1 MKISFWTKIALSGAL
16 VFQFGAVLAT
26 VSEAQL
32 RDSGARVV
40 ANSQTG
46 VARFVGFDAPLV
58 ARQKIDAVRQ
68 QMPAQMAAAQHLSD
82 YAELFGLR
90 DAPTE
95 TAVIK
100 HRDAADGRSMT
111 RYQQNYQGIP
121 VIGGELIVNQTAK
134 RQLSSINGRISPQL
148 QLNTTPVITSQQAMA
163 IARQAMAKWYQI
175 AANEFIVPVP
185 TLSIYDSRLISP
197 LAAPVELVWRLD
209 VTTKGNLPIREFMA
223 INAIS
228 GVITLHFNQVPH
240 AKNRL
245 TYDAN
250 NTAAD
255 PGTLVCNES
264 NPTCDGG
271 VADAVYAH
279 RFAGATYDFYS
290 ATLGRDSIDGLGMTL
305 VSLVRICP
313 VGESCPYQNAY
324 WNGVKMSYGAGFA
337 VGEDV
342 VAHELTHGV
351 TENES
356 NLFYY
361 YQAGA
366 INESLSD
373 VFGELV
379 QQNDP
384 TGTVGP
390 TTKWLMGEDLSIGAI
405 RSMAN
410 PTLYGDPDRMTSANY
425 YTGSGDNGGVHSNSG
440 VNNKAAYLLVDGGT
454 FNGQTVSAIGLL
466 KTIQIYY
473 RAQTSLLTSGSDY
486 LDLHNALYQA
496 CQDLI
501 GSAGIGADDCVAVQN
516 ATLAVE
522 MNAQPSAGF
531 MPAADLC
538 QAGQSVSST
547 LFSDGFE
554 SGTSNWSLTH
564 TVGADDWAGTTGY
577 AATGIYSLYGYDPGS
592 SSDLRAAMASSVS
605 LPANAYLWFNHAFSF
620 EKDAS
625 NFYDGGVLEY
635 SSDSGA
641 TWIDAGSLYD
651 EGQNYGGELAVG
663 GDNPIT
669 GRSAFVGESHGYV
682 SSRYNLATLAGQ
694 SVRFRWRVG
703 ADLMVGA
710 LGWLVDDV
718 KIHVCAADVNPENP
732 RLSNISTRG
741 RVQTGD
747 SVMIGGF
754 IIDGATPKTVL
765 IRARGPSLSAYNVPG
780 VLANPKVDL
789 YAGQTVIA
797 SNDNWGNAPNKAD
810 ITATG
815 LAPTNSLESAIL
827 TTLSPGAY
835 TAIVSGVSNT
845 SGVGIVEVL
854 EMDNPAA
861 PLINISTR
869 GQVQTGDNV
878 MIGGFIIDGASP
890 QTVLIRARGP
900 SLTAYGVPGVLA
912 NPTMDVYSGQAV
924 IASNDDWGNALNE
937 ADITATGLAPT
948 DPMESAILTTLDPG
962 AYTVIVR
969 GYNGTSGVG
978 IVEVLAQ

>member
-1 MKISFWTKIALSGAL
+1 MKLSFWTKIALSGAL
-16 VFQFGAVLAT
+16 FFQLGAALAA

-46 VARFVGFDAPLV
+46 VVRFVGFDAPL
-58 ARQKIDAVRQ
+58 AVRQ
-68 QMPAQMAAAQHLSD
+68 QIDAARLQMPAQMAATQHLSD

-90 DAPTE
+90 DVSSE
-95 TAVIK
+95 TTVIK
-100 HRDAADGRSMT
+100 HRDAKDGRSVT
-111 RYQQNYQGIP
+111 RYQQNFQGIP
-121 VIGGELIVNQTAK
+121 VIGGELIVNQTAQ
-134 RQLSSINGRISPQL
+134 RQLSSINGRVSPQL
-148 QLNTTPVITSQQAMA
+148 QIATTPVITSQQAMA
-163 IARQAMAKWYQI
+163 IAREAMVKWYSI
-175 AANEFIVPVP
+175 AADEFLVPVP

-197 LAAPVELVWRLD
+197 LAAPVALVWRLD
-209 VTTKGNLPIREFMA
+209 VTTKGDLPIREFVA
-223 INAIS
+223 VNAVN
-228 GVITLHFNQVPH
+228 GAITLHFNQVPH

-264 NPTCDGG
+264 NPTCSGG

-337 VGEDV
+337 TGEDV

-351 TENES
+351 TEKES

-384 TGTVGP
+384 TGTVVP
-390 TTKWLMGEDLSIGAI
+390 ATKWLMGEDLSIGAL
-405 RSMAN
+405 RSMSN

-425 YTGSGDNGGVHSNSG
+425 YTGSLDQGGVHTNSG
-440 VNNKAAYLLVDGGT
+440 VNNKAAYLMVDGGT
-454 FNGQTVSAIGLL
+454 FNGQTVSAIGLV
-466 KTIQIYY
+466 KTAQIYY

-486 LDLHNALYQA
+486 LDLHHALYQA

-501 GSAGIGADDCVAVQN
+501 GSAGIGAADCLAVQR

-522 MNAQPSAGF
+522 MNASPSAGF
-531 MPAADLC
+531 MPAAVLC
-538 QAGQSVSST
+538 PAGQSVSST
-547 LFSDGFE
+547 LFADGFE
-554 SGTSNWSLTH
+554 GGTSNWLFTH
-564 TVGADDWAGTTGY
+564 AAGTDDWSRTTGY
-577 AATGIYSLYGYDPGS
+577 ASTGIYSLYGFDPTT
-592 SSDLRAAMASSVS
+592 SSDLRAAMASSVT
-605 LPANAYLWFNHAFSF
+605 LPANAHLWFNHAFGF
-620 EKDAS
+620 EKGTTK
-625 NFYDGGVLEY
+625 FYDGGVLEY
-635 SSDSGA
+635 SSNGGA
-641 TWIDAGSLYD
+641 SWIDAGSLYT
-651 EGQNYGGELAVG
+651 EGQNYGGVLAVG
-663 GDNPIT
+663 NPLQ
-669 GRSAFVGESHGYV
+669 GRSAFVGASHGYV

-694 SVRFRWRVG
+694 NVRFRWRVG
-703 ADLMVGA
+703 TDSGA
-710 LGWLVDDV
+710 NLLGWIVDDV
-718 KIHVCAADVNPENP
+718 KIHVCAADVNPDTP

-741 RVQTGD
+741 QVQTGD

-754 IIDGATPKTVL
+754 IIDGATAKKVL
-765 IRARGPSLSAYNVPG
+765 IRARGPSLSAYGVPG

-789 YAGQTVIA
+789 YSGPTVIA
-797 SNDNWGNAPNKAD
+797 SNDNWGSATNAAD

-835 TAIVSGVSNT
+835 TAIVSGVGNT

-878 MIGGFIIDGASP
+878 MIGGFIIDGANP

-900 SLTAYGVPGVLA
+900 SLSDYGVPGVLA
-912 NPTMDVYSGQAV
+912 DPTMEVYSGQSV
-924 IASNDDWGNALNE
+924 IASNDNWGTATNA

-948 DPMESAILTTLDPG
+948 NAMESAILTTLDPG

-969 GYNGTSGVG
+969 GFNNTTGVG